1 MKAGYTY
8 ITVILFLI
16 MVMACEVP
24 DNPIYD
30 SSHPDPNPP
39 GTPAATITG
48 INPSEGFFDEIVTI
62 NGSGFNPTPEENLVQ
77 IGQGAGT
84 VITASATELTVSL
97 PVKSGITVPCRVAPT
112 GAIDW
117 SNSIDFTYKP
127 AVIVRAE
134 GLNWPMGVE
143 ADDEGNVYVGSASDE
158 KIYKFD
164 SDGNQSTFAEVPVW
178 GAMRWGPEGYLYV
191 AAANEG
197 QIIRVSPDGGTVEVY
212 VDGTGSVTDF
222 DWAENG
228 NLYILRTWGEGIAMY
243 KDNVVTDLV
252 SGDDMDPKA
261 GRVVGDYLYVSSGWE
276 WAFRKYPITAD
287 GLGDGEIVFWDGVL
301 GVEAD
306 INGNVM
312 YTIVDTYTLFSMAPD
327 GSTESLFEDA
337 LIDNAESHLR
347 YIRYHGKSVYAVH
360 PGWSGDGE
368 GSVKQIY
375 LAVEQAPNWGLE

>member
-1 MKAGYTY
+1 MKAGYIY
-8 ITVILFLI
+8 ITVILCLI
-16 MVMACEVP
+16 MAVTCEIP

-30 SSHPDPNPP
+30 SSNPDPNPT
-39 GTPAATITG
+39 GTQAATITD
-48 INPSEGFFDEIVTI
+48 IDPSEGFFDEIVTI
-62 NGSGFNPTPEENLVQ
+62 TGTGFNPDKDHNLVQ
-77 IGQGAGT
+77 IGGAAT
-84 VITASATELTVSL
+84 VLTASATQLTVSL
-97 PVKSGITVPCRVAPT
+97 PTKSGITVPCRVAPL

-143 ADDEGNVYVGSASDE
+143 ADAEDNVYVGSASDGM
-158 KIYKFD
+158 IYKFD
-164 SDGNQSTFAEVPVW
+164 PDGNQSTFAEVPVW
-178 GAMRWGPEGYLYV
+178 GALRWGPDGYLYV

-212 VDGTGSVTDF
+212 VDGAGSVTDF

-228 NLYILRTWGEGIAMY
+228 NLYILRTWEEGIAMY
-243 KDNVVTDLV
+243 KDGVVTDLV
-252 SGDDMDPKA
+252 SGEDMDPKA
-261 GRVVGDYLYVSSGWE
+261 GRVLGDYLYVSSGWS

-306 INGNVM
+306 INNNVLYTLVDN
-312 YTIVDTYTLFSMAPD
+312 YTIFSMAPD
-327 GSTESLFEDA
+327 GSTETFFEGD
-337 LIDNAESHLR
+337 LIDDAESHLR
-347 YIRYHGKSVYAVH
+347 YIRYHGKSLYVVH

-375 LAVEQAPNWGLE
+375 LAVEQAPNWGLP